1 VPDRLAEV
9 CRMARVDKPSIIICE
24 QRKRWGSCD
33 ARGTLRINWR
43 IVQAPIPLIEYVLG
57 HELVHLA
64 HRSHGPEFW
73 ATLGRMMPDYEERR
87 RRLREMGPG
96 LEW

>member
-1 VPDRLAEV
+1 
-9 CRMARVDKPSIIICE
+9 MRV
-24 QRKRWGSCD
+24 
-33 ARGTLRINWR
+33 NWR
-43 IVQAPIPLIEYVLG
+43 IVQAPIPLIEYVLA
-57 HELVHLA
+57 HELVHLT

-87 RRLREMGPG
+87 RRLRGIGPA

>member
-9 CRMARVDKPSIIICE
+9 CQRARVDKPSIIICE

-43 IVQAPIPLIEYVLG
+43 IVQAPIPLIEYVLA

-64 HRSHGPEFW
+64 HRSHGPQFW
-73 ATLGRMMPDYEERR
+73 ATRGRMMPDYEERR

-96 LEW
+96 LE